1 MVHSVVLL
9 DTHPMSQSLRHD
21 RSGVLSLSFGMQ
33 DRKYHNNQFCS
44 RRVNQ
49 NIFINRSL
57 QIITNSGEID
67 KQNYQKICSEEIN
80 SLKNFLT
87 NRIRLSKGMLKK
99 FKNYCM
105 VKLFRVVMNKKCILK
120 KGLRKIT
127 GVEVA
132 VEFIYGLELT
142 GELSEVIKMLMSFDK
157 VFGYK
162 SRPE

>member
-1 MVHSVVLL
+1 
-9 DTHPMSQSLRHD
+9 
-21 RSGVLSLSFGMQ
+21 
-33 DRKYHNNQFCS
+33 
-44 RRVNQ
+44 
-49 NIFINRSL
+49 
-57 QIITNSGEID
+57 
-67 KQNYQKICSEEIN
+67 
-80 SLKNFLT
+80 
-87 NRIRLSKGMLKK
+87 
-99 FKNYCM
+99 
-105 VKLFRVVMNKKCILK
+105 MNKKCILK

>member
-1 MVHSVVLL
+1 
-9 DTHPMSQSLRHD
+9 
-21 RSGVLSLSFGMQ
+21 
-33 DRKYHNNQFCS
+33 
-44 RRVNQ
+44 
-49 NIFINRSL
+49 
-57 QIITNSGEID
+57 
-67 KQNYQKICSEEIN
+67 
-80 SLKNFLT
+80 
-87 NRIRLSKGMLKK
+87 
-99 FKNYCM
+99 M

-127 GVEVA
+127 EVA

>member
-1 MVHSVVLL
+1 
-9 DTHPMSQSLRHD
+9 
-21 RSGVLSLSFGMQ
+21 
-33 DRKYHNNQFCS
+33 
-44 RRVNQ
+44 
-49 NIFINRSL
+49 
-57 QIITNSGEID
+57 
-67 KQNYQKICSEEIN
+67 
-80 SLKNFLT
+80 
-87 NRIRLSKGMLKK
+87 MLKK